1 MNGFDPADLALTC
14 DGAPVSLS
22 GATLTTSNNVTWT
35 LGNLSGLTSPTG
47 TYVLTLTA
55 AGSGIA
61 DPIGNPLA
69 TGDSDTFTVLP
80 DILVVLKVMVSGS
93 SWSTAF
99 TNYLRSNN
107 MGDGGYA
114 VPVGSGV
121 QLKPLPWSNI
131 NQIKVV
137 FSKPVTVDTA
147 DLLLSGVSPSTY
159 TVSLFSYDAPAHM
172 ATWLFSSSLP
182 ADKLLLEL
190 NADGTDPIRDASG
203 NALDGEW
210 TNPTSTST
218 PSSSSFPSGNGTP
231 GGNFCFRFNVLPGDV
246 NQNAVVQSNDGLLVR
261 AALGTSTVSG
271 GLYSPFKDIN
281 ANAIIQSNDGLAV
294 RSRLGTALPPGE
306 PTGGMGGAP
315 APLSEAG
322 GLTQSGSAP
331 SLMTSPTI
339 SPLSGPAASGASTSA
354 ATSSLSGSGA
364 FDVLAAAAP
373 PTDSRP
379 TPAGEGID
387 SPQSRTS
394 WYTEFDKRK
403 MSALIQS
410 RI

>member
-1 MNGFDPADLALTC
+1 VNGFDLADLALTR

-35 LGNLSGLTSPTG
+35 LGNLAGLAGPVG

-55 AGSGIA
+55 TGSGIA
-61 DPIGNPLA
+61 DLIGNPLA
-69 TGDSDTFTVLP
+69 TGDSDTFTVLA
-80 DILVVLKVMVSGS
+80 DDLVVLKVMVSGS
-93 SWSTAF
+93 SWSAAF

-159 TVSLFSYDAPAHM
+159 TVSLFSYDAAAQM

-246 NQNAVVQSNDGLLVR
+246 NQNAVVQSNDGLAVR

-281 ANAIIQSNDGLAV
+281 ANAIIQSNDGLSV
-294 RSRLGTALPPGE
+294 RNRLGTSLPPGE

-322 GLTQSGSAP
+322 GVPAPLSEAGEPAQPIPNPSA
-331 SLMTSPTI
+331 MTSPAE
-339 SPLSGPAASGASTSA
+339 SPGIPIPTSG
-354 ATSSLSGSGA
+354 LSGSGA

-373 PTDSRP
+373 VSGTSPIMLGSAQAQADDSLYSLD
-379 TPAGEGID
+379 G
-387 SPQSRTS
+387 
-394 WYTEFDKRK
+394 KRK
-403 MSALIQS
+403 NIGLIP
-410 RI
+410 IPI